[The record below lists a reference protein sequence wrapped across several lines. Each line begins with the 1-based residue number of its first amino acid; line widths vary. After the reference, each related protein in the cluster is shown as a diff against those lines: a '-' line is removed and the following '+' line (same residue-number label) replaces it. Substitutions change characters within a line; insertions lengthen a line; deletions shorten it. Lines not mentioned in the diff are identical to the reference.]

1 MDMAKTILVV
11 DDEPDVIESMKNI
24 LERRGYSVLT
34 ALNGMEGL
42 QRIKKG
48 KPDLIITDVLMPE
61 MDGYKFYKELKKN
74 TNTINIPV
82 IIVTARGQMED
93 TFKVVGVDGFITKP
107 FSPQD
112 LCAEIESLL
121 NLVGT
126 QPGSAPVKQRPK
138 KILVVG
144 KEQFIL
150 DDMARHAQKAGY
162 EIITTTS
169 GADAITKTVQFVPDI
184 IVVDVQIPDIS
195 IIELIDT
202 FRRLPKF
209 GAKPIV
215 GYSYYKTEDLGDSL
229 GKNKVLNIEEAS
241 QKFLNSGGSQY
252 IGRFHEQNFIKAI
265 LESSSTKP

>member
-1 MDMAKTILVV
+1 MSKTILVV
-11 DDEPDVIESMKNI
+11 DDEKDVIESMKNI

-34 ALNGMEGL
+34 ALNGIEGL
-42 QRIKKG
+42 QKIRKE
-48 KPDLIITDVLMPE
+48 KPDLIVTDVLMPE
-61 MDGYKFYKELKKN
+61 MDGYKFYKELKRS
-74 TNTINIPV
+74 TNTAQIPV

-112 LCAEIESLL
+112 LCSEIEGLL

-126 QPGSAPVKQRPK
+126 QQGSAPLKQQRPK
-138 KILVVG
+138 KILAVG

-150 DDMARHAQKAGY
+150 DDIARYAQKIGC

-169 GADAITKTVQFVPDI
+169 GAEAITKTVQFVPDI

-202 FRRLPKF
+202 LRRLPKF
-209 GAKPIV
+209 GAKPII
-215 GYSYYKTEDLGDSL
+215 GYSYYKTEDLGDTL
-229 GKNKVLNIEEAS
+229 GRNKVLNIEEAS

-265 LESSSTKP
+265 LEFSSTKQ